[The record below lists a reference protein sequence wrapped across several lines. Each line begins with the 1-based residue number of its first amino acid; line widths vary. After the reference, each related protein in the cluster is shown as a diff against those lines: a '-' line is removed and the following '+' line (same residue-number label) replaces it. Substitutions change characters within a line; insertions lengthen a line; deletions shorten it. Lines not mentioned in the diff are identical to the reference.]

1 MAIVN
6 PYLKKKKSTKPLSNG
21 SAKKNDVQETTFKS
35 MNPNHAKGSVCHSN
49 SNKTK
54 TTDDITNVDVQKSKI
69 PTDKRPNVAF
79 NTLNVNRSKISVKQ
93 RLKHEIA
100 FLKKQKQLQKL
111 QKETEERRN
120 RRLAEKQAEEE
131 RRDALLAAKEEER
144 QRKKQER
151 DRLAILKEEER
162 IKKQQERERKKED
175 KLRKEEERRMQLKH
189 KQEEEKKMAEE
200 EYQRK
205 LNVWN
210 KQQQQQQIY
219 YFQQQQQYY
228 HLHQQQQIALSQQY
242 RQHQQPPHHYLPT
255 VQNTN
260 HVIKVSNTIE
270 KYSKINPTIITSNTN
285 MKNDFGKVLDSNNFV
300 ISSTGVAITTPIEYD
315 ESLPKRIKCDNGNV
329 KAHEI
334 TTAAEC
340 SATTTTNAN
349 PNGSTTAH
357 FPSPEGI
364 HHQSQ
369 LIHFEQPPLQQLPT
383 TDRICYPT
391 PTTVSASPYY
401 PGADATN
408 FASFT
413 PHWHY
418 SLIPPPPPPP
428 PMPWNTRCSS
438 KANDLLRRSK
448 PKKIS
453 PPCKLCSPLLIPSPF
468 ANQNRYIVNVL
479 LVRDPRSEQSFGVN
493 LQLHTASVLVDSSLI
508 EKKKVCNQVQRSEIQ
523 TDKKNETNENSNGR
537 SKDPLCKI
545 GRNNEDKCDEE
556 IIYGTKQEE
565 KNATSMMENA
575 ATCETSMESV
585 LLMKKKRKRR
595 RRMDFSVMLVTDA
608 DTQNK
613 RRSDIDSE
621 YQLRPGDIV
630 IEIGGIK
637 IEGMTFKDACDV
649 FISKSERMNESR
661 IEAKIVVA
669 REKETVI
676 PVKSNPKIESLI
688 LKSVSPKI
696 TLPVQ
701 LPPENSSMKFNLV
714 EIFTL
719 SNMIWKLLNS
729 PNRALGLRVDIQDEN
744 WKKHATIFQSNTS
757 TGLSLRSPIILQA
770 KWLHLTRLLDYNLIE
785 KGREYWKSKLH
796 DEFGVGFEE
805 IPFSSDV
812 ERSYMR
818 SLPRPSNGCRCKR
831 QDHNFLF
838 DPKCTLFHDLQM
850 RISKEELV
858 ELRKHR
864 SKKNV
869 ITSSKNLN
877 TVELAFE
884 KRMIKLKSASENE
897 LIEARFVDRME
908 ELQVKELRKAVFA
921 PNLTTIV
928 LSAIFEL
935 QREFPIIINDDEGMD
950 GDEEDDDVPLVSLG
964 NRYSADQNLCDIKKR
979 PKHANLAT
987 PTISIVYLMRMLEY
1001 VSKIWG
1007 HVYREPDH
1015 ENFAFRWEL
1024 FQLHSNDNQW
1034 VSHSKN
1040 PRVPGSCP
1048 FENLQFGLSSSKST
1062 RNEIA
1067 SMVETYRRFEESIF
1081 SSSTPPDLTLLS
1093 STVLDQFCLAVHL
1106 LSPGSSGLFD
1116 EMIALLKMGIFT
1128 VSSSGI
1134 PMLSYDWW
1142 SKIDIVVLDDMK
1154 HFWSSS
1160 VDPNSKHCINEEL
1173 RDTLEEQWKQ
1183 TDHGWVL
1190 AENPKEVIFDFTVLD
1205 EWRETFEN
1213 RIEEKA
1219 NLSEGIGRF
1228 GL

>member
-1 MAIVN
+1 
-6 PYLKKKKSTKPLSNG
+6 
-21 SAKKNDVQETTFKS
+21 

-175 KLRKEEERRMQLKH
+175 KLRKEEERRMKLKH

-205 LNVWN
+205 LNFWN

-219 YFQQQQQYY
+219 YFQQQQQQQYY
-228 HLHQQQQIALSQQY
+228 HLYQQQQIALSQQY
-242 RQHQQPPHHYLPT
+242 RQHQQPPHNYLPT

-391 PTTVSASPYY
+391 PTTVSSSPYY

-418 SLIPPPPPPP
+418 SLIPPPPP
-428 PMPWNTRCSS
+428 MPWNTRCSS

-453 PPCKLCSPLLIPSPF
+453 QPCKLCSPLLIPSPF

-508 EKKKVCNQVQRSEIQ
+508 EKKKVCNQVRRSEIQ

-585 LLMKKKRKRR
+585 LLKKKTKEASP
-595 RRMDFSVMLVTDA
+595 DGFFCNV
-608 DTQNK
+608 
-613 RRSDIDSE
+613 SD
-621 YQLRPGDIV
+621 
-630 IEIGGIK
+630 
-637 IEGMTFKDACDV
+637 
-649 FISKSERMNESR
+649 
-661 IEAKIVVA
+661 
-669 REKETVI
+669 
-676 PVKSNPKIESLI
+676 
-688 LKSVSPKI
+688 
-696 TLPVQ
+696 
-701 LPPENSSMKFNLV
+701 
-714 EIFTL
+714 
-719 SNMIWKLLNS
+719 
-729 PNRALGLRVDIQDEN
+729 
-744 WKKHATIFQSNTS
+744 
-757 TGLSLRSPIILQA
+757 
-770 KWLHLTRLLDYNLIE
+770 
-785 KGREYWKSKLH
+785 
-796 DEFGVGFEE
+796 
-805 IPFSSDV
+805 
-812 ERSYMR
+812 
-818 SLPRPSNGCRCKR
+818 GC
-831 QDHNFLF
+831 
-838 DPKCTLFHDLQM
+838 
-850 RISKEELV
+850 
-858 ELRKHR
+858 
-864 SKKNV
+864 
-869 ITSSKNLN
+869 
-877 TVELAFE
+877 
-884 KRMIKLKSASENE
+884 
-897 LIEARFVDRME
+897 
-908 ELQVKELRKAVFA
+908 
-921 PNLTTIV
+921 
-928 LSAIFEL
+928 
-935 QREFPIIINDDEGMD
+935 
-950 GDEEDDDVPLVSLG
+950 
-964 NRYSADQNLCDIKKR
+964 
-979 PKHANLAT
+979 
-987 PTISIVYLMRMLEY
+987 
-1001 VSKIWG
+1001 
-1007 HVYREPDH
+1007 
-1015 ENFAFRWEL
+1015 
-1024 FQLHSNDNQW
+1024 
-1034 VSHSKN
+1034 
-1040 PRVPGSCP
+1040 
-1048 FENLQFGLSSSKST
+1048 
-1062 RNEIA
+1062 
-1067 SMVETYRRFEESIF
+1067 
-1081 SSSTPPDLTLLS
+1081 
-1093 STVLDQFCLAVHL
+1093 
-1106 LSPGSSGLFD
+1106 
-1116 EMIALLKMGIFT
+1116 
-1128 VSSSGI
+1128 
-1134 PMLSYDWW
+1134 
-1142 SKIDIVVLDDMK
+1142 
-1154 HFWSSS
+1154 
-1160 VDPNSKHCINEEL
+1160 
-1173 RDTLEEQWKQ
+1173 
-1183 TDHGWVL
+1183 
-1190 AENPKEVIFDFTVLD
+1190 
-1205 EWRETFEN
+1205 
-1213 RIEEKA
+1213 
-1219 NLSEGIGRF
+1219 
-1228 GL
+1228 